1 MLRKSGWLMSRPRLR
16 AVLRLALMSAGL
28 WLVLTEG
35 QALGPEALVVVLAAI
50 AVGRLYGPEHM
61 HRWRPLQLLAF
72 LAYFAR
78 GSLYGGL
85 DVARRAFAPHMPI
98 EPCTVRRPVRV
109 GSGQPRTLLVSAIS
123 LMPGTLTADVDEEE
137 LVVHLLAPDMAAEI
151 DGLERRIE
159 ALFGPRQ
166 EMTRNVGQELAGREP

>member
-1 MLRKSGWLMSRPRLR
+1 MSRPRLR

-35 QALGPEALVVVLAAI
+35 QALGPAALVVVVAAI

-61 HRWRPLQLLAF
+61 HPWRPLQLLAF
-72 LAYFAR
+72 LGYFVR
-78 GSLYGGL
+78 GSLRGGV
-85 DVARRAFAPHMPI
+85 DVARRAFSPSMPI
-98 EPCTVRRPVRV
+98 DPCTVRRPVRV

-123 LMPGTLTADVDEEE
+123 LMPGTLTADVDGEE
-137 LVVHLLAPDMAAEI
+137 LVVHLLAPDMEREI
-151 DGLERRIE
+151 DGLERRIV

-166 EMTRNVGQELAGREP
+166 EMTRNVTEELTGVDR